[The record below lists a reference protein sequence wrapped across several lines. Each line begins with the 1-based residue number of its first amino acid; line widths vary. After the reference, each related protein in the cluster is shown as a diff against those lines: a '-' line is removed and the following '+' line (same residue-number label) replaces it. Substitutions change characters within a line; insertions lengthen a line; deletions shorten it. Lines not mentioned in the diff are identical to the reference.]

1 MSYAYLRLLRIKDE
15 WWQRANNRLTWS
27 PGYAK
32 TEDPRRTVA
41 MEHARIPGLP
51 SNRSS
56 KAGILPSM
64 NCTYL
69 LPPIGSSQTRAVL
82 ARPIQYHQN
91 LYGLSHRAPAPIPK
105 NAIAHTNGTSLIPP
119 NQNISCKIRT
129 QKYVPIT
136 SLSRPY
142 HIEMWKHVPVS
153 TAHPGHQNEPSF
165 DLYGDRSHGI
175 NLYRTD
181 IFKRGHR
188 NFNSPVPFL
197 LGPIHFYTVR
207 DQLTIQKYTS
217 TYICSQQIKGISLSR
232 HLFIPYAGHPL
243 KKKSVATVPGS
254 WTRSF
259 QYRNPRIKYMA
270 DSIWD
275 SPYILYVGPNIAW
288 LSLY

>member
-41 MEHARIPGLP
+41 MEHARISGLP

-119 NQNISCKIRT
+119 NQNISCKICTQNTYNHISRT
-129 QKYVPIT
+129 
-136 SLSRPY
+136 
-142 HIEMWKHVPVS
+142 
-153 TAHPGHQNEPSF
+153 PS
-165 DLYGDRSHGI
+165 
-175 NLYRTD
+175 
-181 IFKRGHR
+181 
-188 NFNSPVPFL
+188 P
-197 LGPIHFYTVR
+197 
-207 DQLTIQKYTS
+207 
-217 TYICSQQIKGISLSR
+217 
-232 HLFIPYAGHPL
+232 IPYRNVKARTGEHSSSRTS
-243 KKKSVATVPGS
+243 KWAIIRFIRWQV
-254 WTRSF
+254 TRYKF
-259 QYRNPRIKYMA
+259 I
-270 DSIWD
+270 
-275 SPYILYVGPNIAW
+275 
-288 LSLY
+288 